1 VNLIVERSEEGDLVA
16 ASWIGDARRDAA
28 CAVCGF
34 ARRDLLLR
42 NRIAPSGATADE
54 TVQQAT
60 VAVRQSASGDYLVR
74 DRNGAQRYEQVLVG
88 LEVDSQRFHQGG
100 ARIELDAARLGGCPA
115 GVEPRVDAVA
125 STLDARDVRREGR
138 GVAYFAID
146 PRALPVGVT
155 TLVHGA
161 SYEAGHGGTIAQH
174 VVRLV
179 QQIGVAADPRVRW
192 SPTAASSADGGA
204 GRAVPAPR
212 PAAGIQIVPMVVARP
227 AVLDVSGRWQS
238 NRGLVYDIVQDGSK
252 FRWTVASLGQTAEGS
267 LAGTALAASWSD
279 RNGRGSARGAVKAT
293 DAAHRAT
300 RIEGDNGVVCTRSE
314 RSSAGRAA
322 PRTPPG
328 AHPTAATGPPPTTA
342 TCRSSRSRRR
352 RARPS
357 CRRRRPGAA
366 PRGRGAN
373 PPRRSSRPRR
383 RPRRAR

>member
-1 VNLIVERSEEGDLVA
+1 VNLIVERPEEGDVVA

-28 CAVCGF
+28 CDVCGF

-100 ARIELDAARLGGCPA
+100 ARIELDAACLGGCPA

-155 TLVHGA
+155 TLVLGA

-179 QQIGVAADPRVRW
+179 QRIGVAADPRDR
-192 SPTAASSADGGA
+192 SLPT
-204 GRAVPAPR
+204 
-212 PAAGIQIVPMVVARP
+212 
-227 AVLDVSGRWQS
+227 
-238 NRGLVYDIVQDGSK
+238 
-252 FRWTVASLGQTAEGS
+252 
-267 LAGTALAASWSD
+267 AASWSD

-293 DAAHRAT
+293 DAAY
-300 RIEGDNGVVCTRSE
+300 
-314 RSSAGRAA
+314 A
-322 PRTPPG
+322 PRRL
-328 AHPTAATGPPPTTA
+328 PTAATGPPPTTA

-352 RARPS
+352 GARPS

-366 PRGRGAN
+366 PPGRGAN
-373 PPRRSSRPRR
+373 PLRRSSRPRR